1 MSNYDLSLLTIEDF
15 PEGFRDIV
23 EIIGIEA
30 AYKLCDYC
38 GGNPIYIPKSN
49 LVNTR
54 LRNLNIQNDYK
65 AGTPIPELVKKYNL
79 NFSQIRSICQMAYM
93 RQPSVEEFLNK
104 Y

>member
-23 EIIGIEA
+23 DIIGIEA

-54 LRNLNIQNDYK
+54 LRNLNIQKDYK

-79 NFSQIRSICQMAYM
+79 NFSQIRGICQMAYM

-104 Y
+104 D

>member
-1 MSNYDLSLLTIEDF
+1 M
-15 PEGFRDIV
+15 

-54 LRNLNIQNDYK
+54 LRNLNIQKDYK
-65 AGTPIPELVKKYNL
+65 TGTPIPKLVK
-79 NFSQIRSICQMAYM
+79 SII
-93 RQPSVEEFLNK
+93 
-104 Y
+104 